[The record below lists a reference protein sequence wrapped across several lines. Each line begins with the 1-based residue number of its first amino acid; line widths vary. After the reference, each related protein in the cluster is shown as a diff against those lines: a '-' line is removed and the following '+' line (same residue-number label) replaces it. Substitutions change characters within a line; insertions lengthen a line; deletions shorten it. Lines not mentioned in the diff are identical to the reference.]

1 MDESFE
7 KVDNF
12 DQGELFDPTL
22 LDMPTRTHPTRTQ
35 PTPTHPTRTQPARSN
50 PIHPE
55 KKPAKREQSR
65 RKGEPARPP
74 TRQGTDLGRGETSLQ
89 TSFQLPDAP
98 AVRIVRSKRR
108 KRNIAAYRQ
117 SGEIVVSVPFRT
129 TRAEISQILP
139 ELVERVIAGEKR
151 ARKSEEELE
160 WRARQLLGRYLPEF
174 HERPASISWRQMSER
189 WGSCTT
195 IDRTIRISD
204 RLQTAPDYVLD
215 YVLLHELIHLRTSGH
230 GEDFYRFLHRY
241 EEEQRAES
249 YLEGFEAGE
258 RGS

>member
-1 MDESFE
+1 MGERFQG
-7 KVDNF
+7 VDNF
-12 DQGELFDPTL
+12 DQGELFDSTL
-22 LDMPTRTHPTRTQ
+22 LDMPARAISQ
-35 PTPTHPTRTQPARSN
+35 P
-50 PIHPE
+50 
-55 KKPAKREQSR
+55 QSR
-65 RKGEPARPP
+65 ESKGPAESKRAKAQSSKSKDPME
-74 TRQGTDLGRGETSLQ
+74 RGRGEKPLRT
-89 TSFQLPDAP
+89 TFQLPDAP
-98 AVRIVRSKRR
+98 SVRIVRSKRR

-160 WRARQLLGRYLPEF
+160 WRALQLLGRYLPEF

-204 RLQTAPDYVLD
+204 RLQGAPDYVLD

-230 GEDFYRFLHRY
+230 GEDFYRFLSRY
-241 EEEQRAES
+241 QEEQRAES

>member
-1 MDESFE
+1 MRESFRY
-7 KVDNF
+7 VDNF

-22 LDMPTRTHPTRTQ
+22 LDMPAKATIEPKVQRGSTESTSSNHPKGHGSKERA
-35 PTPTHPTRTQPARSN
+35 PRRGPKSGTPSDQ
-50 PIHPE
+50 
-55 KKPAKREQSR
+55 
-65 RKGEPARPP
+65 
-74 TRQGTDLGRGETSLQ
+74 DRGDNSLQ
-89 TSFQLPDAP
+89 TTFQLPDAP
-98 AVRIVRSKRR
+98 SVRIVRSKRR

-129 TRAEISQILP
+129 SRAEISQVLP

-160 WRARQLLGRYLPEF
+160 WRSRQLLGRYLPEF

-195 IDRTIRISD
+195 LDRTIRISD
-204 RLQTAPDYVLD
+204 RLQSAPDYVLD
-215 YVLLHELIHLRTSGH
+215 YVLLHELIHLRTPGH
-230 GEDFYRFLHRY
+230 GDDFYRFLRRY

-258 RGS
+258 RGL

>member
-1 MDESFE
+1 VWKVIESFRP
-7 KVDNF
+7 VDNF

-22 LDMPTRTHPTRTQ
+22 LDMPTRAKSQ
-35 PTPTHPTRTQPARSN
+35 PKGRRESPESTSSNQRLGGESQERARKASPRSN
-50 PIHPE
+50 QSSDPSRGD
-55 KKPAKREQSR
+55 KPLQS
-65 RKGEPARPP
+65 
-74 TRQGTDLGRGETSLQ
+74 T
-89 TSFQLPDAP
+89 FQLPDAP
-98 AVRIVRSKRR
+98 SVRIVRSKRR

-160 WRARQLLGRYLPEF
+160 WRAVQLLGRYLPEF
-174 HERPASISWRQMSER
+174 HERPASISWRQMNER

-195 IDRTIRISD
+195 LDRTIRISE
-204 RLQTAPDYVLD
+204 RLQSAPDYVLD
-215 YVLLHELIHLRTSGH
+215 YVLLHELIHLRTPGH
-230 GEDFYRFLHRY
+230 GDDFYRYLHRY
-241 EEEQRAES
+241 EEEQRAEA

>member
-1 MDESFE
+1 MSRGFE
-7 KVDNF
+7 EVDNF
-12 DQGELFDPTL
+12 DQGELFDSTL
-22 LDMPTRTHPTRTQ
+22 LDMPTRTTNRPRPKERT
-35 PTPTHPTRTQPARSN
+35 A
-50 PIHPE
+50 
-55 KKPAKREQSR
+55 ASR
-65 RKGEPARPP
+65 DSLER
-74 TRQGTDLGRGETSLQ
+74 GRGDSSIQAT
-89 TSFQLPDAP
+89 FQLPDAP
-98 AVRIVRSKRR
+98 SVRIVRSKRR

-160 WRARQLLGRYLPEF
+160 WRALQLLGRYLPEF

-204 RLQTAPDYVLD
+204 RLQGAPDYVLD

-230 GEDFYRFLHRY
+230 GEDFYRYLRRY
-241 EEEQRAES
+241 EAEQRAES